1 MYHSRGMGFQESSSA
16 GKDASGAGSQKSAAS
31 ARRES
36 TSTSVDEVF
45 KTVANRPRQE
55 RDTDAFATS
64 LLNASQRG
72 ATSEDNAVMYALIA
86 GGVGLVLI
94 AGIAIMAVSKKKPV
108 SANKR
113 RRTRR

>member
-1 MYHSRGMGFQESSSA
+1 MYHSRGMGAQES
-16 GKDASGAGSQKSAAS
+16 ASGGTQ
-31 ARRES
+31 RRES

-55 RDTDAFATS
+55 KDTNAFATN
-64 LLNASQRG
+64 LLAASQRG

-94 AGIAIMAVSKKKPV
+94 AGLAIMAVGKKKPV

>member
-1 MYHSRGMGFQESSSA
+1 MYHSRGMGSQESSS
-16 GKDASGAGSQKSAAS
+16 GGTQ
-31 ARRES
+31 RRES

-55 RDTDAFATS
+55 KDTDAFATS

-94 AGIAIMAVSKKKPV
+94 AGLAIMAVSKKKPV